1 MIALHV
7 QKHPAEPFG
16 FVGFFSPES
25 AVVLSRFYRSSGCE
39 VELKAVPPV
48 SLGGPCVPPAESSA
62 GASEVVGS
70 YVTPYF
76 SAMGCTFL
84 DSTPADP
91 DVLGVADHPTLV
103 SPVRLGEGSGE

>member
-7 QKHPAEPFG
+7 QKHPTEPFG
-16 FVGFFSPES
+16 FVGFFSLES
-25 AVVLSRFYRSSGCE
+25 AAVLSRFYRSSGCE
-39 VELKAVPPV
+39 VELKAIPPF

-76 SAMGCTFL
+76 S
-84 DSTPADP
+84 
-91 DVLGVADHPTLV
+91 PTDWTQ
-103 SPVRLGEGSGE
+103 GESGE

>member
-7 QKHPAEPFG
+7 QKHPTEPFG

-25 AVVLSRFYRSSGCE
+25 AAVLSQFYRSSGCE
-39 VELKAVPPV
+39 VELKAIPPF

-76 SAMGCTFL
+76 SLM
-84 DSTPADP
+84 
-91 DVLGVADHPTLV
+91 
-103 SPVRLGEGSGE
+103 VRLLELLRVRRAALTPPYFSPTDWTQGESGE